1 MNCIPVVSID
11 VAKGKSVAAAFLSY
25 NECVRKPFSFKH
37 SPTEMTTILELL
49 EQLEK
54 STGVRPHV
62 VLEATG
68 IYSKPI
74 VSFFSNHGYPVVVL
88 NPLYTHQ
95 LKKKAIRKVKTDP
108 IDAIRIAQ
116 AFYLG
121 EGTVH
126 RPFHQKIQELRVLC
140 RQYYQWSDLFGEV
153 QIQFRVVLDLLF
165 PGYDKVFHKV
175 YNAASLALL
184 STFPTP
190 QEVLAANRN
199 ELLQILKQNRR
210 GQTWNEQKVDH
221 LLTIAKESLPDSN
234 TQRAHRA
241 TLQNYITLLRCYR
254 ECITDIEARMR
265 SLAESIDTYALLRT
279 IPGVGPITAAV
290 SVAEVGDIKRFPSSK
305 QLTAF
310 ARLDSSVYES
320 GTFKAKQNRITKR
333 GSVYLRTA
341 LYQATVCGISEQ
353 IHGPRNPILSRYY
366 QQKRAEGK
374 GAKSAIVATSN
385 KLLRIIFGIWSNQV
399 PFQVE

>member
-1 MNCIPVVSID
+1 MSHKPVVSID

-37 SPTEMTTILELL
+37 SPAEMTIILELL
-49 EQLEK
+49 ALLEQT
-54 STGVRPHV
+54 TGVQPYV

-74 VSFFSNHGYPVVVL
+74 VSFFSDRDYPVVVL

-95 LKKKAIRKVKTDP
+95 LKKKAMRKIKTDP
-108 IDAIRIAQ
+108 IDTFRIAQ

-126 RPFHQKIQELRVLC
+126 RPNHQKTQELRVFC
-140 RQYYQWSDLFGEV
+140 RQYYQWSDLFSEV

-175 YNAASLALL
+175 YNAASLELL
-184 STFPTP
+184 STFSTP
-190 QEVLAANRN
+190 QEVLSADRN

-221 LLTIAKESLPDSN
+221 LLTIARESLPDSYA
-234 TQRAHRA
+234 QGAHRVA
-241 TLQNYITLLRCYR
+241 LHSYITMIRSYR
-254 ECITDIEARMR
+254 VCLANIESQML
-265 SLAESIDTYALLRT
+265 SLAESIDMFTLLRT

-290 SVAEVGDIKRFPSSK
+290 IVAEIGDIKRFPSPK

-310 ARLDSSVYES
+310 AGLDSSIYES

-353 IHGPRNPILSRYY
+353 IHGPRNPVLSRYY

-374 GAKSAIVATSN
+374 GAKSAIVATSH
-385 KLLRIIFGIWSNQV
+385 KLLRMIYGIWSSQT
-399 PFQVE
+399 PFHAD